1 MFDFKY
7 KTLKDRNS
15 AVIMIVGYIYAV
27 CISKNNR
34 YNKREICDFVK
45 GKLCYDRCILKN
57 L

>member
-27 CISKNNR
+27 WVSKNNR
-34 YNKREICDFVK
+34 YNKLETCAFVK
-45 GKLCYDRCILKN
+45 GKLCYDRWILKN